1 MNGVRKNSTFLYG
14 VITAPKW
21 EGEIH
26 AAGKSG
32 SVCKTGGAGASGAAV
47 RSGRIYNPPL
57 RTRLRFPRRGELY
70 ARPRPGPDSRR
81 GTMVLL
87 AVGARIARP
96 LATRMQSTSPIAAGV
111 GRHAHM
117 PPCRVHRPKVL
128 QKPHSVPDAPCA
140 PLRRVCSA
148 RVLPT
153 REHGRIY
160 NPPLRTRLRFPRRG
174 RCPHR
179 PARVVRKVCP
189 WLRALSTRLKWARYR
204 TTVCNAP
211 GWLSGR
217 RRRWFR

>member
-1 MNGVRKNSTFLYG
+1 MPPCRVHRLKVLQKPHS
-14 VITAPKW
+14 VPDAPY
-21 EGEIH
+21 
-26 AAGKSG
+26 APLRR
-32 SVCKTGGAGASGAAV
+32 VCSARVLPT
-47 RSGRIYNPPL
+47 REHGRIYNPPL
-57 RTRLRFPRRGELY
+57 RIRLRFPRRGGLN

-96 LATRMQSTSPIAAGV
+96 LAIRMQSTSPIAAGV

-153 REHGRIY
+153 R
-160 NPPLRTRLRFPRRG
+160 
-174 RCPHR
+174 RCGPGGYTIR
-179 PARVVRKVCP
+179 PYGP
-189 WLRALSTRLKWARYR
+189 ALLPIFS
-204 TTVCNAP
+204 
-211 GWLSGR
+211 
-217 RRRWFR
+217 

>member
-1 MNGVRKNSTFLYG
+1 MPTCRHAGCIDRRSCKNRTRFRTRHTRPYGGCVRRGCFR
-14 VITAPKW
+14 
-21 EGEIH
+21 H
-26 AAGKSG
+26 G
-32 SVCKTGGAGASGAAV
+32 STGGYTIRPYGSACGFLVGA
-47 RSGRIYNPPL
+47 
-57 RTRLRFPRRGELY
+57 
-70 ARPRPGPDSRR
+70 GPDSRR

-153 REHGRIY
+153 RRCGPGGYTIRPYGPACGFLVGADAHIG
-160 NPPLRTRLRFPRRG
+160 PLVL
-174 RCPHR
+174 C
-179 PARVVRKVCP
+179 AKC
-189 WLRALSTRLKWARYR
+189 
-204 TTVCNAP
+204 AP
-211 GWLSGR
+211 GCGR
-217 RRRWFR
+217 FRHG

>member
-1 MNGVRKNSTFLYG
+1 MLRPDKIRCLTENGQTADFL
-14 VITAPKW
+14 
-21 EGEIH
+21 
-26 AAGKSG
+26 
-32 SVCKTGGAGASGAAV
+32 
-47 RSGRIYNPPL
+47 R
-57 RTRLRFPRRGELY
+57 RLRWTASRKIQLYCMESSQRRNGKLKY
-70 ARPRPGPDSRR
+70 MPPASPAPCARQGARVHPTRRCGPGGYTIRPYGPACGFLVGAGPDSRR

-160 NPPLRTRLRFPRRG
+160 NPPLRIRLRFPRRG
-174 RCPHR
+174 G
-179 PARVVRKVCP
+179 
-189 WLRALSTRLKWARYR
+189 S
-204 TTVCNAP
+204 
-211 GWLSGR
+211 
-217 RRRWFR
+217 